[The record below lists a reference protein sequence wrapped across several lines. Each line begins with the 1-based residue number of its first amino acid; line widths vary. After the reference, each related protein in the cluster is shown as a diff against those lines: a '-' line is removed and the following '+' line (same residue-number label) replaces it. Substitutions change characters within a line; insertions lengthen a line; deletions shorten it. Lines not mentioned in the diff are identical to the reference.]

1 MKLLMATNNS
11 GKVAEL
17 LKLLDMPEVEAETLA
32 EAGYK
37 IEVVEDGT
45 RFAENAFK
53 KAMETHK
60 ITKMTTVADD
70 SGLCV
75 KALSGAPGIYSARW
89 AGEGAAG
96 DAMVKKLLSEMEGVS
111 DREAEFVSSIVMV
124 FSENDYIVAE
134 GRCKGVIS
142 EKPAGSGGF
151 GYDPVFY
158 VPSLK
163 KTFAELTMDEKNKI
177 SHRAEAIR
185 DLKKKLAER

>member
-37 IEVVEDGT
+37 IEVVEDGAS
-45 RFAENAFK
+45 FAENAFK

-89 AGEGAAG
+89 AGEGATG